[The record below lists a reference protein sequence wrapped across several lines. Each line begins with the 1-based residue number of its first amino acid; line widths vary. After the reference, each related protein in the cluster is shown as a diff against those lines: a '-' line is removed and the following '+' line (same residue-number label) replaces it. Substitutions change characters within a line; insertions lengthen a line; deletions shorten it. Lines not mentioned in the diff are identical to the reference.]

1 MRLYI
6 TCMIIAILAA
16 LVATSPTPRVSDEVD
31 ALANDA
37 LANLIAYERSHG
49 DSNKTCTLQ
58 NAAVRREW

>member
-6 TCMIIAILAA
+6 TCVIIAILAT

-37 LANLIAYERSHG
+37 LANLITYERSHRV
-49 DSNKTCTLQ
+49 SNKKCTLQ